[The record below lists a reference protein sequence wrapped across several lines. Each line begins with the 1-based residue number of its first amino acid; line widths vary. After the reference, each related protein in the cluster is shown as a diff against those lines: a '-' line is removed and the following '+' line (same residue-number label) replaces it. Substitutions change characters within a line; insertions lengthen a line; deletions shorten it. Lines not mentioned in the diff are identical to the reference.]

1 MKMNLARLCLA
12 LLSVVLVAACASP
25 PKIERLQ
32 GESLPSV
39 AATAT
44 FTIIDAR
51 APRVKDE
58 ESIDTS
64 LGVGKRIDEA
74 LIAPPPVESFRTLL
88 QEALLT
94 QDYKQGTATIS
105 IQEFGVGLAKGQSAS
120 VNVFGNPG
128 AQGAAAG
135 AGLYGVVGM
144 AIVQLFEQAKQD
156 SKAHNY
162 IAAVAKLQ
170 SGEYRINCDGVG
182 VIDDGDVSQAW
193 RRSVRQVAND
203 CAAKLLEAA
212 NSLKP
217 VEPTKPNTEIGSP
230 PAK

>member
-1 MKMNLARLCLA
+1 MNLARLCLP
-12 LLSVVLVAACASP
+12 LLLLGLLAACASP

-32 GESLPSV
+32 GESLPSA
-39 AATAT
+39 AATTT

-51 APRVKDE
+51 TQRAKAE

-74 LIAPPPVESFRTLL
+74 LIAPPPLESFRTLL

-94 QDYKQGTATIS
+94 QDHKQGTAAIS
-105 IQEFGVGLAKGQSAS
+105 IQEFGVGLAKGQSAR
-120 VNVFGNPG
+120 VDVFGNPG

-135 AGLYGVVGM
+135 AGLYGVAGM
-144 AIVQLFEQAKQD
+144 AIVQLFEQARQD
-156 SKAHNY
+156 SKALNY

-170 SGEYRINCDGVG
+170 FGEYRIKCDGVG
-182 VIDDGDVSQAW
+182 VIEDGDVSQAW

-203 CAAKLLEAA
+203 CAAKLLDAA
-212 NSLKP
+212 NSMKP
-217 VEPTKPNTEIGSP
+217 VEPAKPTTETGSS